1 MAAIVSIAVGFAGA
15 AIGTA
20 VGAAIGGTILGIS
33 VATIGGVIGAGIAGG
48 LLSMARGGEFG
59 KGFLMGAGGA
69 AIGAFASS
77 LFEGAGGAA
86 DAAASGAT
94 EGTIDAAAGTGTA
107 LEGTAGAAGEIAGAT
122 GDIAAG
128 AEGVTTYGLGEV
140 AAPVGT
146 PLDAAGGSGLEG
158 IAGSASTDYSMPVG
172 EQAALGTQSTGLST
186 LGAPPAATSSY
197 DLSSGF
203 GGDFGGAST
212 SAGGGLENA
221 AFGGSTGLEGAAAP
235 SSYSFPTDSGASPLE
250 GAGGTSGGNLGQT
263 MVEGSGSQGGLS
275 GMWDSAKTMWNN
287 NMPSGS
293 ASKLALGGMDYL
305 QKNYETDKLE
315 RLAKKQQP
323 LSFEQFKSQYFSPN
337 KYRTAAN
344 QMGRGGHTGTLPAL
358 LARMNQGAQAEYARY
373 LPGAQNQNLNN
384 MAAISNMR
392 QGNRAAAIRPLSEL
406 MWGTK

>member
-33 VATIGGVIGAGIAGG
+33 VATIGGVIGAGIAAG

-77 LFEGAGGAA
+77 FFDGAGGAA

-172 EQAALGTQSTGLST
+172 EQAALGTQSAGLST

-275 GMWDSAKTMWNN
+275 GMWDSTKTMWNN